1 MDRNTA
7 QLYFRDGYIY
17 DEGYRTVKDPKTKVR
32 WDKRIQIR
40 RINVLL
46 RGIPHVNSSRLY
58 DNVIL
63 TTAEIATTPTD
74 LLFPVARS
82 RSSTKR
88 RVIFIFTSAFA
99 VLNAIA
105 RCLLLVTL
113 NFPLISMCFT
123 STLSDASPFISRPSE
138 IKFYIQRP

>member
-1 MDRNTA
+1 MD
-7 QLYFRDGYIY
+7 IY

-74 LLFPVARS
+74 LLLSP
-82 RSSTKR
+82 
-88 RVIFIFTSAFA
+88 
-99 VLNAIA
+99 
-105 RCLLLVTL
+105 LLVR
-113 NFPLISMCFT
+113 
-123 STLSDASPFISRPSE
+123 DRPRSE
-138 IKFYIQRP
+138 G